1 MSINYFKENLKKF
14 DHDNLISFLFDIVVC
29 GGIEN
34 VEDFDKEKQYKENDK
49 VYVKDAKNV
58 HHIYKC
64 KVELA
69 TKGLIKP
76 DEWVDLLQSF
86 RKPIVNEDTIIANV
100 DVKEEVLYST
110 INNQKEFK
118 LNTVGV
124 DEGMYNVVV
133 FHPTLGRLSR
143 QDFDLVGQYIILNDN
158 CLVQNADSRLIVD
171 LYQNI

>member
-1 MSINYFKENLKKF
+1 MSINYIKENLKKF
-14 DHDNLISFLFDIVVC
+14 DHDNLISFLFDIIIR
-29 GGIEN
+29 GGLDDI
-34 VEDFDKEKQYKENDK
+34 EDFDNTKEYHKNEK
-49 VYVKDAKNV
+49 VYVKDAV
-58 HHIYKC
+58 GMHHIYKC
-64 KVELA
+64 SVEVA
-69 TKGLIKP
+69 TVGELLQ

-110 INNQKEFK
+110 IDNQKEFK